1 MTYDANNIRVLREDE
16 VDKFPWKMIEVL
28 SDKYIRPV
36 EAVTRGLEVC
46 YLTGVDISYFEDR
59 YLKGDKS
66 VPENETYTLAYI
78 EVLKSERDKSW
89 IVK

>member
-1 MTYDANNIRVLREDE
+1 MTYDSNNIRILKEE
-16 VDKFPWKMIEVL
+16 EINEFPWRMIEVL
-28 SDKYIRPV
+28 ADKYIKPL

-46 YLTGVDISYFEDR
+46 YLTGTPISYFEDR

-66 VPENETYTLAYI
+66 VPENETYTLAYM
-78 EVLKSERDKSW
+78 EVLLKERDKSW

>member
-28 SDKYIRPV
+28 ADKYLRPV
-36 EAVTRGLEVC
+36 EAVTRGMEVC